1 MMADSIML
9 FWPSFIGVSVIALV
23 HLQVPRFRFMRKQ
36 DNLWLPASVGVTMAY
51 VFVDIFPHLAKVG
64 GKLVNTEEN
73 SLHGFLG
80 HNIYLVSLLGF
91 AVYLGII
98 LLVRTYR
105 QNQSASHITYAS
117 APATVKVEIATLVAY
132 NFLIGYLLAEQP
144 THRPEPS
151 IIFALA
157 MTIHLAG
164 VDWLVRVHFT
174 NLYDQTARFGFAAAI
189 FAGWITGVLLEIS
202 DATLALWYALIAGG
216 IIVIATVHEIPKI
229 RSPRE
234 YGFFCVGAGV
244 FSALVLAAKYFG

>member
-1 MMADSIML
+1 MIADSIML

-23 HLQVPRFRFMRKQ
+23 HLQVPRFHFMRKQ

-64 GKLVNTEEN
+64 GKLVNTEGN

-105 QNQSASHITYAS
+105 QNQNPSNITYAS
-117 APATVKVEIATLVAY
+117 APATVKLEIASLVAY
-132 NFLIGYLLAEQP
+132 NFLIGDLLAV
-144 THRPEPS
+144 EPAHHPVHA

-157 MTIHLAG
+157 MAIHLAG
-164 VDWLVRVHFT
+164 VDWLLRNHFT
-174 NLYDQTARFGFAAAI
+174 NLYDQTARFAFAAAI

-202 DATLALWYALIAGG
+202 QATLALWYALIAGG
-216 IIVIATVHEIPKI
+216 IIVIATVYEIPKI

-234 YGFFCVGAGV
+234 YAFFCVGAGV
-244 FSALVLAAKYFG
+244 FSALVLAAKYFR

>member
-1 MMADSIML
+1 MIADSIML
-9 FWPSFIGVSVIALV
+9 FWPSFIGACVIALV
-23 HLQVPRFRFMRKQ
+23 HLQVPRFLFMRKQ

-51 VFVDIFPHLAKVG
+51 VFVDIFPHLAKAG
-64 GKLVNTEEN
+64 EKLVNTEGN

-80 HNIYLVSLLGF
+80 QNIYLATLFGF
-91 AVYLGII
+91 AIYLGII
-98 LLVRTYR
+98 LMVRTYR

-117 APATVKVEIATLVAY
+117 APVTLKVEIATLMAY
-132 NFLIGYLLAEQP
+132 NFLIGYLLAEEP
-144 THRPEPS
+144 THHPGHS

-164 VDWLVRVHFT
+164 VDWLLRDHFT
-174 NLYDQTARFGFAAAI
+174 KLYDQMARFCFAAAI
-189 FAGWITGVLLEIS
+189 VAGWITGVLLEIS

-216 IIVIATVHEIPKI
+216 IIVIATVYEIPKI
-229 RSPRE
+229 QSPRE